1 MVYRLAGN
9 RTLWL
14 ILWLFC
20 TTAAPAQTPTAP
32 IDRAGLSGLTEAAS
46 GLDRIRSLVIA
57 REGEVV
63 YGHTFRG
70 PGLDQPVNIKSLSK
84 TVHSAVVG
92 IAIDRGSFE
101 GTDQPITDLLP
112 APEGA
117 SPRLSEVTV
126 GNLLSM
132 QAGLQ
137 RTSGRHY
144 GAWVS
149 SDNWVDYA
157 LSREFVAEPGGP
169 MLYSTGSYHIL
180 SAALVRATGESLLT
194 LTRRWLGNPLNI
206 RIPDWP
212 TDPQGLHFGGNDMR
226 LSPLALLQI
235 GELYRNGGLH
245 EGKRVLSASWIER
258 SWEERGLSRYTDDR
272 YGYGWF
278 TTTLNGFQAHYGRG
292 YGGQMLYVLPELALT
307 VVVTADPTPPSNP
320 GFTQKLDRLL
330 EKHALPE
337 LEEAGV
343 DPQP

>member
-1 MVYRLAGN
+1 MLVLVLLAG
-9 RTLWL
+9 
-14 ILWLFC
+14 F
-20 TTAAPAQTPTAP
+20 AGAQTPSSP
-32 IDRAGLSGLTEAAS
+32 VDRVGLAGLTRAAS
-46 GLDRIRSLVIA
+46 DLERLRSMVIA
-57 REGEVV
+57 RDGEVV
-63 YGHTFRG
+63 YGRVFNG
-70 PGLDQPVNIKSLSK
+70 PPLDRPVNIKSLSK

-92 IAIDRGSFE
+92 IGIDRGVLE
-101 GTDQPITDLLP
+101 GTGQPITELLP

-117 SPRLSEVTV
+117 SPRLNEVTV

-137 RTSGRHY
+137 RTSGPHY

-180 SAALVRATGESLLT
+180 GAALVRATGETLLT

-212 TDPQGLHFGGNDMR
+212 TDPQGIHFGGNDMR

-235 GELYRNGGLH
+235 GELYRKGGVQD
-245 EGKRVLSASWIER
+245 GKRVLSSEWIER
-258 SWEERGLSRYTDDR
+258 SWQERGQSQFTDDR

-278 TTTLNGFQAHYGRG
+278 TTELNGHRAHYGRG
-292 YGGQMLYVLPELALT
+292 FGGQMLYVIPGIDMT
-307 VVVTADPTPPSNP
+307 IVVTADPTPPSNP
-320 GFTQKLDRLL
+320 GFTQRLDRLL
-330 EKHALPE
+330 EAHALPE
-337 LEEAGV
+337 MEEPGA
-343 DPQP
+343 DHQS